1 MSDKQF
7 SLVKVSDVEYTQ
19 QLSDSHILY
28 QDLNGHFDLYLQSTQ
43 SWSSPQ
49 QRATDGKYIVPYS
62 ELLGDY
68 SQTVETATDSWFTAP
83 SP

>member
-1 MSDKQF
+1 MSNKQF

-43 SWSSPQ
+43 SWSAPQ

-68 SQTVETATDSWFTAP
+68 NQTVETATSSWFTAP